1 MKKEYKDQSH
11 MVRNNELENHP
22 VIKGYNF
29 SKKFDFEKFVEG
41 YATTG
46 FQATEFYKAVTI
58 FKEMF
63 EQNVPVY
70 LSFTGNAISSGLR
83 DIISFLVKEKK
94 VHTIITTASGV
105 EEDIIKHL
113 SDFKLGEFEILGR
126 SLFEHGV
133 GRIGNIFVPNNRYL
147 YLERFMNKLLEELY
161 SENKIVS
168 PSLLLKRA
176 GEMLGEDSYLF
187 WAAKNNVP
195 VFCPGIMDGSMGDL
209 VYFFKQR
216 KKDFVI
222 DVTQDHV
229 SLVNEVLQQEK
240 TGALILGGGISK
252 HYNLNAQIFREGFD
266 YAIYLTTAYE
276 YDGSDSGGNVE
287 EAKTWAKIKLNAPT
301 AKVRADFTITFP
313 LLVAAALFKDFS

>member
-1 MKKEYKDQSH
+1 MKKKYKDQKH

-22 VIKGYNF
+22 IIKGYDFSQKFNF
-29 SKKFDFEKFVEG
+29 DKFMDS

-46 FQATEFYKAVTI
+46 FQATELFKAITI
-58 FKEMF
+58 MKEV
-63 EQNVPVY
+63 QKQKIPIY

-83 DIISFLVKEKK
+83 EIITFLTKQKR

-113 SDFKLGEFEILGR
+113 STFKLGDFEVPGR

-147 YLERFMNKLLEELY
+147 YLERFINEVLEETY
-161 SENKIVS
+161 KEKKIVN
-168 PSLLLKRA
+168 PSYLLKKI
-176 GEMLGEDSYLF
+176 GEKLGEDSYLY
-187 WAAKNNVP
+187 WAAKNEVP
-195 VFCPGIMDGSMGDL
+195 VYCPGIMDGSFGDL
-209 VYFFKQR
+209 VFFFKQKR
-216 KKDFVI
+216 KDFVI

-229 SLVNEVLQQEK
+229 LLVNEVMQQEK
-240 TGALILGGGISK
+240 TSALILGGGISK
-252 HYNLNAQIFREGFD
+252 HYNLNAQIFKEGFD
-266 YAIYLTTAYE
+266 YAIYLTTANE
-276 YDGSDSGGNVE
+276 YDGSDSGGNQE

-313 LLVAAALFKDFS
+313 LIIAATMKK